1 MSVDKLVDSTQLDS
15 DLTSVANAIRTKGG
29 TSAQFAF
36 PNGFVQAIDAIPTG
50 DTLITKT
57 ITENG
62 TYSAEDDDAD
72 GYSEVTVNVSGGGIN
87 GEFTPAE
94 RVGTYT
100 FYAPNCTY
108 LACIAKTAP
117 STSTGLAFVYAFVCR
132 VGQYYAAQTTNGGTG
147 IAGANSG
154 CTITYSN
161 DTFTLD
167 WGNVGNITKVPQV
180 GTTYTWCA
188 W

>member
-1 MSVDKLVDSTQLDS
+1 MSQPLTDAIVALTTYANTVTGESDTTLSDAVESLVD
-15 DLTSVANAIRTKGG
+15 
-29 TSAQFAF
+29 
-36 PNGFVQAIDAIPTG
+36 
-50 DTLITKT
+50 
-57 ITENG
+57 
-62 TYSAEDDDAD
+62 
-72 GYSEVTVNVSGGGIN
+72 GYGGGGIS
-87 GEFTPAE
+87 GEFTPTE

-132 VGQYYAAQTTNGGTG
+132 VGQYYAAQSTNGGTG
-147 IAGANSG
+147 IAGANGG

-161 DTFTLD
+161 DTFTLN
-167 WGNVGNITKVPQV
+167 WGTVGNITKVPQV
-180 GTTYTWCA
+180 GITYTWCA